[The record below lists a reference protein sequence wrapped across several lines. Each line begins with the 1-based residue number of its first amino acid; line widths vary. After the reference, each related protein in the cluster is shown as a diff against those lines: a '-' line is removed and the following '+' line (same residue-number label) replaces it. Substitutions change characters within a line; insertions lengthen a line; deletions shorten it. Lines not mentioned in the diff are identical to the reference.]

1 MPFLD
6 QTMAQ
11 FSEFHFLRPEWFYA
25 LIPMVLLFLLLK
37 TRAAVSSNWSR
48 SIDSAL
54 LPYLIEPSAPG
65 LQRNPF
71 YLLLIVWLL
80 IIIALAGPVWEK
92 TPQPVH
98 TKEDALIIVLDLSF
112 SMYAVDIK
120 PNRLTR
126 ARQKLLDVL
135 KKRQEGVTGLI
146 VYAGDA
152 HVVSPLTDDSNT
164 IASMVPALS
173 PDIMPIYG
181 SAFAPAMELALQM
194 FRDGNVSNG
203 RILLIADE
211 IPDLASS
218 QNIAQD
224 NSASF
229 PLSILSIGTTAGA
242 PIMLPGMGRLKDS
255 RDVIV
260 IPRVD
265 FAALQNLAD
274 AVGGRHTAM
283 SVDDADIDY
292 LLDESVGLDDAQY
305 REIERYFDVWYEQG
319 PWLVLLILPLAA
331 LAFRRGWIWCLVL
344 LAFSPQQEVY
354 AAEEKAPPAVSRFW
368 QDLWQTGDQ
377 QGMIALQ
384 QGDAQTAATVFK
396 DPAWKGAASYL
407 GGNYQQAAE
416 IFQNLETPDNHY
428 NLGNA
433 LARQNKY
440 QEAIAA
446 YDKTL
451 QADPENEDAL
461 FNKALLEKLLQEQE
475 PQQQD
480 AQTSD
485 ENQSSEQQ
493 KGENKPGNSDQQ
505 QNAQEQSD
513 PDQQGEQQQ
522 QEQPQAAQTPEDAES
537 EEPQADTP
545 EQQAAEQQN
554 ADAQESELD
563 EEARQALEQWLRRV
577 PDDPGGLLRRKFEYQ
592 TQQRQQR
599 GQGKFEDRDAIW

>member
-1 MPFLD
+1 MPFLE

-25 LIPMVLLFLLLK
+25 FIPILLLFLLLK
-37 TRAAVSSNWSR
+37 ARAAVTSNWSR

-54 LPYLIEPSAPG
+54 LPYLIEQSEEG
-65 LQRNPF
+65 IQRNPF
-71 YLLLIVWLL
+71 YLLLIAWLL

-98 TKEDALIIVLDLSF
+98 IKEDALIIVLDLSF

-152 HVVSPLTDDSNT
+152 HAVSPLTDDANT

-194 FRDGNVSNG
+194 FRNGNVSSG
-203 RILLIADE
+203 RILLITDE
-211 IPDLASS
+211 IPDMASS

-224 NSASF
+224 NPADF
-229 PLSILSIGTTAGA
+229 PLSILSIGTAAGA
-242 PIMLPGMGRLKDS
+242 PIMIPGIGRLKDS

-260 IPRVD
+260 IPGVD
-265 FAALQNLAD
+265 FAALQDLAD

-283 SVDDADIDY
+283 SVDNTDIDY
-292 LLDESVGLDDAQY
+292 LLDESIVPDEEQF

-344 LAFSPQQEVY
+344 LLISPQQDVY
-354 AAEEKAPPAVSRFW
+354 AAEENAPTSISQFW

-377 QGMIALQ
+377 QGIIALQ
-384 QGDAQTAATVFK
+384 QGDAQRAAAVFK
-396 DPAWKGAASYL
+396 DPAWKGSASYL
-407 GGNYQQAAE
+407 GGNYQQAEE
-416 IFQNLETPDNHY
+416 IFQNLETPDSQY
-428 NLGNA
+428 NLGNTF
-433 LARQNKY
+433 ARQNKY

-451 QADPENEDAL
+451 AADPENEDAI
-461 FNKALLEKLLQEQE
+461 FNKELIEKLLQEQ
-475 PQQQD
+475 QQQN
-480 AQTSD
+480 QNEQNSD
-485 ENQSSEQQ
+485 QDQQSDPQS
-493 KGENKPGNSDQQ
+493 GENEQGDSDQQ
-505 QNAQEQSD
+505 QK
-513 PDQQGEQQQ
+513 EQQQ
-522 QEQPQAAQTPEDAES
+522 SDQDQRGEQEQEQAEQEPEDTES
-537 EEPQADTP
+537 EEQQADET
-545 EQQAAEQQN
+545 EQQADEQQL
-554 ADAQESELD
+554 AEAQESELD
-563 EEARQALEQWLRRV
+563 EEAKQALEQWLRRV

-592 TQQRQQR
+592 TQQRKQK
-599 GQGKFEDRDAIW
+599 GQGKFDDRDAVW